1 LEVSNLERKKIL
13 IVEDNHMNMELISD
27 LLEINGYDVF
37 KAASGPQMFNIVDSM
52 SKVPDLILMDI
63 QIPGGDGFTLTKRL
77 KENPVTRDIPIIAV
91 TAYAMKG
98 DREKALGAGFVDY
111 ISKPINTKEF
121 VRKISKFL

>member
-1 LEVSNLERKKIL
+1 MERKKIL

>member
-63 QIPGGDGFTLTKRL
+63 QIPEVDGLMLTKSL
-77 KENPVTRDIPIIAV
+77 KENLLTRGIPVIAL
-91 TAYAMKG
+91 TAHAMKG
-98 DREKALGAGFVDY
+98 DREKALEAGCIDY
-111 ISKPINTKEF
+111 ISKPINTREF
-121 VRKISKFL
+121 VSRISKYL